1 MQSTYSLNIKSW
13 AEEDRPREKLVLKG
27 KAALSEAELIAAIIG
42 SGTPSCSAVDVS
54 KGILNSIGNNL
65 NHLAKLT
72 VKDLMKFKG
81 IGEAKAVGIVSAMEL
96 GRRRKEADVEKKPKI
111 SCSKDA
117 YMLMRSELMDL
128 AHEEF
133 WCLLLNRGNSVIKK
147 QLVSSGGVSGTVAD
161 PKLIFKAALEE
172 LASSVILVHNHP
184 SGNRRPSHADKLL
197 TKKMKEAGRTL
208 EISLLD
214 HIIFTEDG
222 YFSFADENLL

>member
-1 MQSTYSLNIKSW
+1 MESTYSLDIKSW

-96 GRRRKEADVEKKPKI
+96 GRRRKEADIKKKPKI

-117 YMLMRSELMDL
+117 YILMKSELMDL

-184 SGNRRPSHADKLL
+184 SGNRQPSHADKLL
-197 TKKMKEAGRTL
+197 TKKMKEAGRAL

>member
-1 MQSTYSLNIKSW
+1 MESTYSLDIKSW

-96 GRRRKEADVEKKPKI
+96 GRRRKEADIEKKPKI

-117 YMLMRSELMDL
+117 YILMKSELMDL

-184 SGNRRPSHADKLL
+184 SGNRQPSHADKLL
-197 TKKMKEAGRTL
+197 TKKMKEAGRAL

>member
-1 MQSTYSLNIKSW
+1 MESTYSLDIKSW

-96 GRRRKEADVEKKPKI
+96 GRRRKEADIEKKPKI

-117 YMLMRSELMDL
+117 YILMKSELMDL

-147 QLVSSGGVSGTVAD
+147 QIVSSGGVSGTVAD

-184 SGNRRPSHADKLL
+184 SGNRQPSHADKLL
-197 TKKMKEAGRTL
+197 TKKMKEAGRAL